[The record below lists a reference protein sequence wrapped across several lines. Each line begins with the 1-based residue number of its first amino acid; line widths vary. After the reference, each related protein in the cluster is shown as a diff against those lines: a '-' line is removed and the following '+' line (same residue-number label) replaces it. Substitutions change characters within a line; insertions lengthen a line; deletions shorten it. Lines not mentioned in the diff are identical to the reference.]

1 MGILTTLVFIVIA
14 IAIIATL
21 LVAGKGDENYRSAT
35 KRNTTN
41 LTLIYAISIPL
52 ILIALGIYIVFFT

>member
-1 MGILTTLVFIVIA
+1 MKILTTLVIAVI
-14 IAIIATL
+14 IIALISTL
-21 LVAGKGDENYRSAT
+21 LMVGKADVKYSSST

-52 ILIALGIYIVFFT
+52 ILIALVIFIVFFT

>member
-1 MGILTTLVFIVIA
+1 MGVLTTLVFMVII
-14 IAIIATL
+14 IAIISTL
-21 LVAGKGDENYRSAT
+21 LIAGKGDENYSGST

-52 ILIALGIYIVFFT
+52 ILIALGIFIVFFT